1 MGNFDPIQIREDFP
15 IYTNSELPLV
25 YLDNAATTQR
35 PQAVLDEL
43 NRYYTEFNANVHRAV
58 YSLGEKATAVY
69 EDSRQTIADFIGA
82 DNTSIIFTSGT
93 TESINLVAYAW
104 ARNNLTSEDEILV
117 TEMEH
122 HSNLVP
128 WQLAAKATRASL
140 KYIPFNEDGSLDLE
154 DPDKY
159 FTAKTKF
166 VAVTHQS
173 NVLGTINPVKD
184 IVRMA
189 HDVGAVTLV
198 DGAQWVPH
206 GRTDMQDIDC
216 DFYAF
221 SGHKMLGPTGIGI
234 LYGKPEMLEKMQ
246 PFQGGGEMIKS
257 VTMEQATWNDIP
269 YKFEAGTPNIA
280 QAIGLGAAVKYI
292 QGIGL
297 DVIQN
302 HGRHLTK
309 YAIKKLTQMD
319 SIKIHGNQHDRGPVI
334 SFEVAGVH
342 PHDLAQFLDQDG
354 IAIRAGQLC
363 AQPIMDKLGVF
374 ATNRASFYIYNNEQD
389 INKFCESIEK
399 TARIFA

>member
-1 MGNFDPIQIREDFP
+1 M
-15 IYTNSELPLV
+15 
-25 YLDNAATTQR
+25 
-35 PQAVLDEL
+35 
-43 NRYYTEFNANVHRAV
+43 
-58 YSLGEKATAVY
+58 
-69 EDSRQTIADFIGA
+69 
-82 DNTSIIFTSGT
+82 
-93 TESINLVAYAW
+93 
-104 ARNNLTSEDEILV
+104 
-117 TEMEH
+117 
-122 HSNLVP
+122 P
-128 WQLAAKATRASL
+128 WQLAAQATGASL
-140 KYIPFNEDGSLDLE
+140 KYIPFNEDGSLNLE

-166 VAVTHQS
+166 VAVIHQS

-198 DGAQWVPH
+198 DGAQWAPH
-206 GRTDMQDIDC
+206 GRTDIQDIDC

-234 LYGKPEMLEKMQ
+234 LYGKPELLEKMQ
-246 PFQGGGEMIKS
+246 PFQGGGEMIRS
-257 VTMEQATWNDIP
+257 VTMERATWNDIP

-297 DVIQN
+297 DVIKN
-302 HGRHLTK
+302 HGRDLTK
-309 YAIKKLTQMD
+309 YAMKQLTQMD
-319 SIKIHGNQHDRGPVI
+319 SIKIHGNHYDRGPVI
-334 SFEVAGVH
+334 SFEVPGVH

-374 ATNRASFYIYNNEQD
+374 STNRASFYLYNNEQD
-389 INKFCESIEK
+389 IDKFCESIDK
-399 TARIFA
+399 TTQIFA

>member
-1 MGNFDPIQIREDFP
+1 LENFDPNQIREDFP
-15 IYTNSELPLV
+15 IYTNSEVSLV

-35 PQAVLDEL
+35 PQAVLDAV
-43 NRYYTEFNANVHRAV
+43 NRYYTEFNANVHRAL
-58 YSLGEKATAVY
+58 YNFGEKATTAY
-69 EDSRQTIADFIGA
+69 EDARQTIADFIGA
-82 DNTSIIFTSGT
+82 DNTSIIFTGGT
-93 TESINLVAYAW
+93 TESINLAAYAW
-104 ARNNLTSEDEILV
+104 ARTNLTSEDEILV

-128 WQLAAKATRASL
+128 WQLAAQATGASL
-140 KYIPFNEDGSLDLE
+140 KYIPFNDDGSLDLE

-166 VAVTHQS
+166 VAVIHQS
-173 NVLGTINPVKD
+173 NVLGTVNPVKD

-206 GRTDMQDIDC
+206 GLTDIKDIDC

-234 LYGKPEMLEKMQ
+234 LYGKPELLEEMQ

-302 HGRHLTK
+302 HGRDLTK
-309 YAIKKLTQMD
+309 YAMRQLTQMD
-319 SIKIHGNQHDRGPVI
+319 AIKIHGNQHDRGPVI
-334 SFEVAGVH
+334 SFEVTGIH

-374 ATNRASFYIYNNEQD
+374 STNRASFYIYNNEQD
-389 INKFCESIEK
+389 IDTFCESIDK
-399 TARIFA
+399 TTQIFA

>member
-1 MGNFDPIQIREDFP
+1 LENFDPNHIREDFP
-15 IYTNSELPLV
+15 IYTNSEVSLV

-35 PQAVLDEL
+35 PQAVLDAV
-43 NRYYTEFNANVHRAV
+43 NRYYTEFNANVHRAL
-58 YSLGEKATAVY
+58 YNFGEKATTAY
-69 EDSRQTIADFIGA
+69 EDARQTIADFIGA
-82 DNTSIIFTSGT
+82 DNTSIIFTGGT
-93 TESINLVAYAW
+93 TESINLAAYAW
-104 ARNNLTSEDEILV
+104 ARTNLTSEDEILV

-128 WQLAAKATRASL
+128 WQLAAQATGASL
-140 KYIPFNEDGSLDLE
+140 KYIPFNDDGSLDLE

-166 VAVTHQS
+166 VAVIHQS
-173 NVLGTINPVKD
+173 NVLGTVNPVKD

-206 GRTDMQDIDC
+206 GLTDIKDIDC

-234 LYGKPEMLEKMQ
+234 LYGKPELLEEMQ

-297 DVIQN
+297 DIIQN
-302 HGRHLTK
+302 HGRDLTK
-309 YAIKKLTQMD
+309 YAMKQLTQMD
-319 SIKIHGNQHDRGPVI
+319 AIKIHGNQHDRGPVI
-334 SFEVAGVH
+334 SFEVTGIH

-374 ATNRASFYIYNNEQD
+374 STNRASFYIYNNEQD
-389 INKFCESIEK
+389 IDTFCESIDK
-399 TARIFA
+399 TTQIFA

>member
-15 IYTNSELPLV
+15 IYSNSELPLV

-35 PQAVLDEL
+35 PQAVLDAL
-43 NRYYTEFNANVHRAV
+43 NKYYTEFNANVHRAV
-58 YSLGEKATAVY
+58 YSFAEKATSSY
-69 EDSRQTIADFIGA
+69 EDSRQIIADFIGA
-82 DNTSIIFTSGT
+82 DKTSIIFTRGT
-93 TESINLVAYAW
+93 TESINLAAYAW
-104 ARNNLTSEDEILV
+104 ARNNLTSNDEILV

-128 WQLAAKATRASL
+128 WQLAANATGASL
-140 KYIPFNEDGSLDLE
+140 KYISFNEDGSLDLE

-166 VAVTHQS
+166 VAVIHQS

-206 GRTDMQDIDC
+206 SHTDVQDIDC

-234 LYGKPEMLEKMQ
+234 LYGKPEILEKMP
-246 PFQGGGEMIKS
+246 PFQGGGEMIRS
-257 VTMEQATWNDIP
+257 VTMEEATWNDIP

-280 QAIGLGAAVKYI
+280 QAIGLGAAIKYI

-297 DVIQN
+297 DVIHN
-302 HGRHLTK
+302 HGRDLTK
-309 YAIKKLTQMD
+309 YAIKHLTQMD
-319 SIKIHGNQHDRGPVI
+319 SIKIHGDQNERGPVI
-334 SFEVAGVH
+334 SFEVTGIH

-363 AQPIMDKLGVF
+363 AQPIMNKLGVF
-374 ATNRASFYIYNNEQD
+374 STNRASFYIYNNEQD
-389 INKFCESIEK
+389 IDKFCESIEK
-399 TARIFA
+399 TAKIFA